1 MIYKFI
7 KILTHTKF
15 YIKKPYR
22 KKILIYDRTS
32 AEEIKEFFENKEDIF
47 VLDTRKETINLFVIL
62 KLIFKF
68 KKINFRNYLKTY
80 IELIDPKAI
89 ITFIDNNIFF
99 YELKK
104 YFQKKIFISI
114 QNGFRF
120 AVDDMLDDLIKKK
133 EINKEYK
140 SDKYFVMNN
149 VISKELGKYIRSDF
163 VTIGS
168 IRNNKVKINLNN
180 IEKNTVCYVSR
191 FSGIFKSYTLGHNLN
206 YLEKNF
212 SKSEWIWLNFCIDLL
227 KNTSKFCKKNNLQL
241 KILVKSIRESDL
253 EKKFCK
259 KILGNDQFA
268 FLDKDNVLSNYY
280 YLDKMEVIVNTMST
294 LGYEALGRK
303 KKVAFFSDKKML
315 GANFGWPEILD
326 EKGFFFSNS
335 NSYEEV
341 ERVISNLRNIKNDE
355 WLSTVENYI
364 PVSCYYNYQNT
375 ILKNFLKTL

>member
-1 MIYKFI
+1 
-7 KILTHTKF
+7 
-15 YIKKPYR
+15 
-22 KKILIYDRTS
+22 
-32 AEEIKEFFENKEDIF
+32 
-47 VLDTRKETINLFVIL
+47 
-62 KLIFKF
+62 
-68 KKINFRNYLKTY
+68 
-80 IELIDPKAI
+80 
-89 ITFIDNNIFF
+89 
-99 YELKK
+99 
-104 YFQKKIFISI
+104 
-114 QNGFRF
+114 
-120 AVDDMLDDLIKKK
+120 
-133 EINKEYK
+133 
-140 SDKYFVMNN
+140 MNN

-280 YLDKMEVIVNTMST
+280 YLDKMEVLVNTMST
-294 LGYEALGRK
+294 LGYEAL
-303 KKVAFFSDKKML
+303 
-315 GANFGWPEILD
+315 
-326 EKGFFFSNS
+326 
-335 NSYEEV
+335 
-341 ERVISNLRNIKNDE
+341 VISYVKSLVGK
-355 WLSTVENYI
+355 
-364 PVSCYYNYQNT
+364 
-375 ILKNFLKTL
+375 